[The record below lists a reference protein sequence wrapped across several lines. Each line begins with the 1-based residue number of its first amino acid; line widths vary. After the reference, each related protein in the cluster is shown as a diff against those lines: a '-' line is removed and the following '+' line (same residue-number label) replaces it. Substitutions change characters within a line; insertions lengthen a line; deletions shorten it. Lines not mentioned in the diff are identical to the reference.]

1 MKNLVIAAV
10 GDDSC
15 HSYWLNNK
23 TNFDLALIYFG
34 SDIQKAKEYSKDAKF
49 FKQAK
54 GDKFKLIYQ
63 FYKDFEKIISENYQF
78 IWMPDDDI
86 IISGNEIDRLFE
98 ISECE
103 GLILSQP
110 AVKGYFSHRITMPK
124 FLSYFR
130 YTNFVEVLAPLMEI
144 SVFVNLSSTFCLN
157 ESSWGYEFLWV
168 KMLDNPKDKIG
179 IIDSVTIFHTRP
191 IGKNYSRFSVHPFEE
206 LKDLNLK
213 FNLEL
218 NLSKMKRNLITHKTV
233 YKKLF
238 SFKKDKIELN

>member
-15 HSYWLNNK
+15 HTYWLNKK

-34 SDIQKAKEYSKDAKF
+34 NDMQKAKDYSKDATF
-49 FKQAK
+49 FIQAK
-54 GDKFKLIYQ
+54 GNKFKLIYQ
-63 FYKDFEKIISENYQF
+63 FYTDFEKIISENYRF

-86 IISGNEIDRLFE
+86 IISGSEIDRLFKITE
-98 ISECE
+98 RE

-110 AVKGYFSHRITMPK
+110 AMKGYFSHRITKPK
-124 FLSYFR
+124 FLSYLR

-144 SVFVNLSSTFCLN
+144 SVFKNLSSTFCLN

-168 KMLDNPKDKIG
+168 NMLGNPKDKIG
-179 IIDSVTIFHTRP
+179 IIDSVVIYHTRP

-213 FNLEL
+213 FKL
-218 NLSKMKRNLITHKTV
+218 NLNLNNFKRNLITYKTV
-233 YKKLF
+233 YKTF
-238 SFKKDKIELN
+238 YPFKKHEMELN